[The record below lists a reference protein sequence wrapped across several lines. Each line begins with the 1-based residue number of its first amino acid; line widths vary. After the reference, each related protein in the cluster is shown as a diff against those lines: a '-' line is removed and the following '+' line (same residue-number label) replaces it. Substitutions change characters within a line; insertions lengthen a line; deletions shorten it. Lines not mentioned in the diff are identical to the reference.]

1 MCAKIDCFK
10 VLLDVVIQPC
20 SRKNMFLKSYSSAA
34 VKFSRDKNKSATV
47 INIFFKTWRTKL
59 FFKNASRSKFLQN
72 TKWNIAIDIKG
83 WEKLSWLKKRLTQ
96 NSKYKINAHTLIL
109 HSFVPQ
115 SFRLYS
121 LVSLRI

>member
-10 VLLDVVIQPC
+10 VLLDVVIEPC
-20 SRKNMFLKSYSSAA
+20 SRKKMFLKSYSSAA
-34 VKFSRDKNKSATV
+34 VKSSRDKNKSATV

-115 SFRLYS
+115 SFIPHS
-121 LVSLRI
+121 LDY